1 MTIRVLLIE
10 SNDLFRRG
18 LRALLASEADFT
30 VVGEERGGREAV
42 QASLSAEPDVVV
54 MDIML
59 SGINGLEIVS
69 QIKRRQPQVRV
80 VMLTL
85 QKTQDYVRETLRMGA
100 DGFVLKT
107 ASFEE
112 LLMAMRSV
120 VQGKKF
126 LSPDVSV
133 HVVDSFLHP
142 EHATARVSR
151 LARLTTRERSVLQ
164 LVAEGRTNRRA
175 AEFLSLSTKTV
186 EKHRA
191 TLMRKLGLRNAA
203 ELIMVALEMGLI
215 ERPEIVDHL
224 VAETQ
229 GGCIA

>member
-18 LRALLASEADFT
+18 LRALLASETDFT

-42 QASLSAEPDVVV
+42 QASLASEPDVVV

-142 EHATARVSR
+142 ENATARVSR
-151 LARLTTRERSVLQ
+151 LERLTTRERSVLQ

-215 ERPEIVDHL
+215 ERPEVVDHL

-229 GGCIA
+229 GGCVV

>member
-18 LRALLASEADFT
+18 LRALLAGEADFT

-42 QASLSAEPDVVV
+42 QASLASEPDVVV

-142 EHATARVSR
+142 ENATARVSR
-151 LARLTTRERSVLQ
+151 LERLTTRERSVLQ

-215 ERPEIVDHL
+215 ERPEVVDDL

>member
-151 LARLTTRERSVLQ
+151 LERLTTRERSVLQ

>member
-10 SNDLFRRG
+10 GNDLFRQG
-18 LRALLASEADFT
+18 LCAL
-30 VVGEERGGREAV
+30 
-42 QASLSAEPDVVV
+42 LSAEPGFEVVGDLAGGKEALQLSLTLKPDIV
-54 MDIML
+54 LMDIML
-59 SGINGLEIVS
+59 AGMNGLEIVA
-69 QIKRRQPQVRV
+69 QIKRRQPYVRV
-80 VMLTL
+80 VMLTVF
-85 QKTQDYVRETLRMGA
+85 KTQDYVRETLRVGA

-112 LLMAMRSV
+112 LLMALRSV
-120 VQGKKF
+120 AQGKKF

-142 EHATARVSR
+142 EQAAAKASR
-151 LARLTTRERSVLQ
+151 LERLTTRERSVLQ

-191 TLMRKLGLRNAA
+191 TLMRKLGLRNSA

-215 ERPEIVDHL
+215 ERPDVIEHL
-224 VAETQ
+224 FAEANGSCVA
-229 GGCIA
+229 